1 MANQW
6 RWVGACTALTWM
18 LGAAS
23 LWGQPAFSVDFQ
35 GPPIAAPDS
44 FPPGIPITE
53 ADILLPAPAGIAAPG
68 PLPVP
73 GTIIAG
79 GPPPAA
85 GPHLGLPL
93 YAGAVGHAPG
103 VPGMVEVD
111 ALSYGTDPPVR
122 PGPPFVYSFS
132 VDEFAVGVGPLV
144 AFPPTVFSEGALGAL
159 EASADVYCS
168 FPPGALP
175 VPPVPPGAFPPPG
188 NGLLFDGDG
197 LAPPAG
203 SLFGAVVP
211 GLGVVEPNP
220 PAVGLPDAAGN
231 LDALD
236 VDTAGPVFPVYFSL
250 DSAFVDPIEG
260 PPANSGSAA
269 ANFGFVGGDV
279 LMKAAPG
286 PVPVAIWAPAAAMG
300 LDLFGPGTDDLDG
313 LIVAENGC
321 PGYQPAPAMFAWGPC
336 GGLCPCGL
344 GDMVLFSVRRGSA
357 AIGLPDSNFG
367 APIEPGD
374 ILQPPIPFAVGAAPG
389 IFISAESLGLS
400 TLRAG
405 FVMAD
410 DVDALDVSNDCNLN
424 SIPDRVEIAFGLG
437 TDCNGNGVPDACEV
451 ICGDG
456 LCDPLCNETSCNCPV
471 DCGPPP
477 LVETP
482 GLDCTDGFDNDCDGP
497 RDCAD
502 PDCAADPAC
511 ACGNGICTPPEN
523 PCTCP
528 ADCGLPAAEV
538 PGPFCSDAIDNDCD
552 GFIDC
557 ADPGCATDPFCLCG
571 DGICAPPEIP
581 CTCPADCGL
590 PTATETGL
598 CADTID
604 NDCDGPI
611 DCADPDCAGDPA
623 CLCGDGVCAPP
634 ENPCTCPVDCG
645 LPMLTE
651 VGRCADGIDND
662 CDGPIDCAD
671 PDCAGDPACT
681 CGDGVCAPPENPCT
695 CPIDCGLPAPE
706 GLGLTCAD
714 GIDNDC
720 DGFIDCADPG
730 CAGNPACVCGNG
742 VCTPPENQCNCPIDC
757 GPPTITE
764 VGLCTDGLDN
774 DCDGPT
780 DCADPDC
787 IGDPACLC
795 GNGACDPGENPCNCA
810 VDCGPVALNE
820 VPGTTCTDGIDN
832 DCDGPID
839 CADPDCTTDPA
850 CLCGDG
856 ICLPTEIC
864 TCPADCGVPPA
875 VETPGLNCTDG
886 LDNDCDNRTDC
897 ADLDCAS
904 DPACLCGNGT
914 CSPGENPCNC
924 PADCGAVGAETP
936 GAACSDGIDNDC
948 DGDIDCAD
956 VGCIGDPNCPC
967 CDGDVNNNGTID
979 QVDLLLVGNCVNCV
993 GPQVPACDVNCD
1005 GNIDLLD
1012 FGDELCLLFFPP
1024 AQCCP
1029 MPDGACLG
1037 TNLAQS
1043 CVVVPQAVCTLLSGT
1058 YLGDGVDCPP
1068 GAGDCNGNGIGDGCE
1083 LQCST
1088 NLDCDDANVCT
1099 CDRCLC
1105 NVCFHQPVQYG
1116 DANCDCIPP
1125 NLDDILCVLN
1135 GFQNYAS
1142 CPAADIHP
1150 PCTGQGIINLDDIL
1164 AVLAAFAGT
1173 NPCFMQCSVSC
1184 PVGACCDGATCAL
1197 DTPIGCITDGHV
1209 YKGDGSLCP
1218 PLVPNP
1224 CP

>member
-1 MANQW
+1 MVNRW
-6 RWVGACTALTWM
+6 RWVGASTALTWM

-23 LWGQPAFSVDFQ
+23 LWGQPALSVDFQ

-73 GTIIAG
+73 GTIIVG

-85 GPHLGLPL
+85 GPHMGLPL
-93 YAGAVGHAPG
+93 YAGAVGHIPG
-103 VPGMVEVD
+103 VPGMIEVD
-111 ALSYGTDPPVR
+111 ALSYGTDTPVD
-122 PGPPFVYSFS
+122 PGLPYVYTFS
-132 VDEFAVGVGPLV
+132 VDEFATGVGPVV
-144 AFPPTVFSEGALGAL
+144 AFPPTVFSEGAAGAL
-159 EASADVYCS
+159 EASSDVYCT

-175 VPPVPPGAFPPPG
+175 VPPVAPGGVPPPW

-203 SLFGAVVP
+203 SLFGAVVN
-211 GLGVVEPNP
+211 GLGIFEPNP
-220 PAVGLPDAAGN
+220 PAAGLPDAAGN

-236 VDTAGPVFPVYFSL
+236 VDTAGPVFPIYFSL
-250 DSAFVDPIEG
+250 DSPFPDPFEG
-260 PPANSGSAA
+260 FPANSGSAA

-279 LMKAAPG
+279 LTKAGPG
-286 PVPVAIWAPAAAMG
+286 LALVGIWAPAAALG
-300 LDLFGPGTDDLDG
+300 LDLFGPDTDDLDA
-313 LIVAENGC
+313 LILFENGC
-321 PGYQPAPAMFAWGPC
+321 PGYQPPAGLFAWGPC
-336 GGLCPCGL
+336 GGVCPCGL

-357 AIGLPDSNFG
+357 IVGTPDSNFG
-367 APIEPGD
+367 ILIEPGD
-374 ILQPPIPFAVGAAPG
+374 ILQPPIPFGPGVPPG
-389 IFISAESLGLS
+389 IFIAAENLGLS

-405 FVMAD
+405 FVVAD
-410 DVDALDVSNDCNLN
+410 DVDALDVSNDCNTN
-424 SIPDRVEIAFGLG
+424 SIPDPVEIAFGLG
-437 TDCNGNGVPDACEV
+437 ADCNGNGILDMCEL

-456 LCDPLCNETSCNCPV
+456 LCDPACAETSCTCPA

-477 LVETP
+477 PSETP
-482 GLDCTDGFDNDCDGP
+482 GFDCTDGADNDCDGFT
-497 RDCAD
+497 DCAD

-528 ADCGLPAAEV
+528 P
-538 PGPFCSDAIDNDCD
+538 
-552 GFIDC
+552 
-557 ADPGCATDPFCLCG
+557 
-571 DGICAPPEIP
+571 
-581 CTCPADCGL
+581 DCGL

-598 CADTID
+598 CADAID

-611 DCADPDCAGDPA
+611 DCADPDCAADPV
-623 CLCGDGVCAPP
+623 CTCGDGSCTPPENPCNCPADCGAPGPEGLGLTCADTVDNDCDGFVDCADPGCFGNPACACGDGICTPP
-634 ENPCTCPVDCG
+634 ENPCTCPADCG
-645 LPMLTE
+645 PPTVSEFGL
-651 VGRCADGIDND
+651 CADGLDND

-671 PDCAGDPACT
+671 PDCAT
-681 CGDGVCAPPENPCT
+681 
-695 CPIDCGLPAPE
+695 
-706 GLGLTCAD
+706 
-714 GIDNDC
+714 
-720 DGFIDCADPG
+720 
-730 CAGNPACVCGNG
+730 
-742 VCTPPENQCNCPIDC
+742 
-757 GPPTITE
+757 
-764 VGLCTDGLDN
+764 
-774 DCDGPT
+774 
-780 DCADPDC
+780 
-787 IGDPACLC
+787 DPACLC
-795 GNGACDPGENPCNCA
+795 GNGTCDPGENPCNCPA
-810 VDCGPVALNE
+810 DCGPVALNE
-820 VPGTTCTDGIDN
+820 VPGTSCTDGIDN

-856 ICLPTEIC
+856 ICLPSEIC
-864 TCPADCGVPPA
+864 TCPADCGPPPA

-886 LDNDCDNRTDC
+886 LDNDCDTRPDC
-897 ADLDCAS
+897 ADIDCAT
-904 DPACLCGNGT
+904 DPACLCGNGV
-914 CSPGENPCNC
+914 CSAGENPCNC
-924 PADCGAVGAETP
+924 PADCGPVGPETP
-936 GAACSDGIDNDC
+936 GAACSDTIDNDC
-948 DGDIDCAD
+948 DGTIDCAD
-956 VGCIGDPNCPC
+956 PGCTGDPNCPC

-979 QVDLLLVGNCVNCV
+979 QVDLLLVGNCVNCI

-1029 MPDGACLG
+1029 AADGACLD
-1037 TNLAQS
+1037 TNLAQG
-1043 CVVVPQAVCTLLSGT
+1043 CVVVPLAVCTLLSGD
-1058 YLGDGVDCPP
+1058 YLGDGVACPP
-1068 GAGDCNGNGIGDGCE
+1068 GTGDCNGNGIGDGCE
-1083 LQCST
+1083 TQCST
-1088 NLDCDDANVCT
+1088 ALDCDDGNVCT

-1105 NVCFHQPVQYG
+1105 NVCIHQPVQYG

-1135 GFQNYAS
+1135 GFQSYAL

-1173 NPCFMQCSVSC
+1173 NPCFMQCSVAC

-1197 DTPIGCITDGHV
+1197 DTPIGCITDGNV
-1209 YKGDGSLCP
+1209 YQGDGSLCP